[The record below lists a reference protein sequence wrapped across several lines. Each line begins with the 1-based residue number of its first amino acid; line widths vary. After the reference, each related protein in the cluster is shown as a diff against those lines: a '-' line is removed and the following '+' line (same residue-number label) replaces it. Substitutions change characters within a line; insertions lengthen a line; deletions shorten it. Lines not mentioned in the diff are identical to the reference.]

1 MGWGVTGCDWAFFS
15 QFRHV
20 SFPPE
25 AHFGI
30 IFLSVFV
37 TFVFMAM
44 GFFGR
49 TVEGAENGTCGGPVG
64 WSYQTHPGAGASG

>member
-1 MGWGVTGCDWAFFS
+1 MCPYSLMLMLAEVVTRTLWA
-15 QFRHV
+15 
-20 SFPPE
+20 SFADL

-30 IFLSVFV
+30 IFLSVFI

-49 TVEGAENGTCGGPVG
+49 TVTGTA
-64 WSYQTHPGAGASG
+64 T

>member
-1 MGWGVTGCDWAFFS
+1 MLMLAEVVTRTLWA
-15 QFRHV
+15 
-20 SFPPE
+20 SFADL

-30 IFLSVFV
+30 IFLSVFI

-49 TVEGAENGTCGGPVG
+49 TVTGTA
-64 WSYQTHPGAGASG
+64 T

>member
-1 MGWGVTGCDWAFFS
+1 MRFLKMS
-15 QFRHV
+15 Q
-20 SFPPE
+20 

-49 TVEGAENGTCGGPVG
+49 NMEGRACWVLFIFSLAECTG
-64 WSYQTHPGAGASG
+64 SAGRIWPPICPDGLRVIY

>member
-1 MGWGVTGCDWAFFS
+1 VK
-15 QFRHV
+15 V
-20 SFPPE
+20 SGQSELCE

-49 TVEGAENGTCGGPVG
+49 TV
-64 WSYQTHPGAGASG
+64 SGS

>member
-1 MGWGVTGCDWAFFS
+1 MDICGGFGHLDAISNRSLDDVLRVWSAVTCFS
-15 QFRHV
+15 Q
-20 SFPPE
+20 

-49 TVEGAENGTCGGPVG
+49 TV
-64 WSYQTHPGAGASG
+64 PGAVLTFP